1 MDMQRW
7 IELSLE
13 RDDHL
18 VNAQMA
24 LYALDQL
31 NYPPESVGII
41 RRHLARVWMRETN
54 LAEFCLII
62 MDGQNSPSNWKE

>member
-1 MDMQRW
+1 MNMQQW

-18 VNAQMA
+18 INAQMA
-24 LYALDQL
+24 LYALEHLDHQPKT
-31 NYPPESVGII
+31 NGII

-54 LAEFCLII
+54 LAEFLLII
-62 MDGQNSPSNWKE
+62 MEGQNSPSAWKE